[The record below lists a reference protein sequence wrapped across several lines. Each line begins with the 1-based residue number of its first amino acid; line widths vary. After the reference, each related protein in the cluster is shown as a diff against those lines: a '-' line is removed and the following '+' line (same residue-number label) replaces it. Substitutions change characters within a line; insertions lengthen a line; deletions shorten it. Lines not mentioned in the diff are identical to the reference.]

1 MLAVGSFLFHAKA
14 ELYSYK
20 EHKWRSVA
28 PYPYATSLHSA
39 ATVYFQS
46 TFVVIGGYE
55 NGGAGELDI
64 VARLDPV
71 TFEWDQLGRINY
83 KRSGHSAIVSGETFY
98 VVGGAGGKPI
108 EKCDFEQC
116 TTLEIMTDFKFYPE
130 LFLVSDDFCQVQ

>member
-20 EHKWRSVA
+20 EHKWRSVD
-28 PYPYATSLHSA
+28 PYPYAASLHSA

-64 VARLDPV
+64 VARLDTV

-98 VVGGAGGKPI
+98 VVGGAGGKPNLVT
-108 EKCDFEQC
+108 KSKKWQ
-116 TTLEIMTDFKFYPE
+116 K
-130 LFLVSDDFCQVQ
+130 LFFNIDKYYFLIFIGIIYNK